1 MKATVIGIRKD
12 VNFEDQQTGKVV
24 SGASFF
30 IGYPDDYVDG
40 MTVKKCFVTSQRL
53 SGLTYFPRAGEE
65 VQAEFNAYGKLHDIR
80 QV

>member
-12 VNFEDQQTGKVV
+12 VNFEDQATGKQV

-30 IGYPDDYVDG
+30 IGYPDDFVEG

-53 SGLTYFPRAGEE
+53 SNLTYFPSAGEE
-65 VQAEFNAYGKLHDIR
+65 VQVEFNAYGKLNDIR
-80 QV
+80 PI